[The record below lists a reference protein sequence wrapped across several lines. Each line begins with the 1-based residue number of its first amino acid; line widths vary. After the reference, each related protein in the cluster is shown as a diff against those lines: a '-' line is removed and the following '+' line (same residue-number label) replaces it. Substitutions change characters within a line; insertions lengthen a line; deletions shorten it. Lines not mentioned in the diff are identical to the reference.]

1 MLIGEG
7 PKEPFLKLIL
17 KLINIYTD
25 TKTRNKLLIMMSIQT
40 KFTTIAMES
49 GLKYVSAV
57 LINDQYKTIY
67 RKSGSTQKKLIKELK
82 LTNYIGIWR
91 RHKDHTK
98 VGSIATKILDHFKS
112 QVHDLYLEI
121 NELETPKE
129 GDNKDNHIELLRLIS
144 LLPDVK
150 QEPIANPVE
159 PIATPRPT
167 ITLEGLPPI
176 IELEETE
183 MFKDVNDQPFH
194 IEVRGERTKDGILF
208 KAKDIARFADNARL
222 IETMTDDRNHYQ
234 EGTDYVILKK
244 TSNDLVGLL
253 EDLENLQRRQS
264 PHPNSSENSKPLVTV
279 WNSLED
285 LSKNKTK
292 INRDLVYLTTAGLIR
307 VASVS
312 RNANANLVKLF
323 DWLCNLFYVHKFG
336 SHDERSELA
345 QDLLKTILNDKLSG
359 LYCISLGTFNELYD
373 TMNICK
379 ETYPPE
385 TYSKHNIYKFGLSKD
400 ISTRLTQHQNK
411 STGYGRWSDKVS
423 LKWMILLSDSQL
435 SEAEGLLSEKFKSK
449 GLSFNY
455 VDVDGISRNELIAV
469 GPKDDNKVKTI
480 YKQTLSY
487 FPSKENDLCK
497 LMAEMQTNHELS
509 LLKMEQ
515 HYTKQLNDVKMEAT
529 IAKHET
535 DIAKKDIEILMLK
548 LTIATKN

>member
-1 MLIGEG
+1 M
-7 PKEPFLKLIL
+7 
-17 KLINIYTD
+17 
-25 TKTRNKLLIMMSIQT
+25 
-40 KFTTIAMES
+40 
-49 GLKYVSAV
+49 
-57 LINDQYKTIY
+57 
-67 RKSGSTQKKLIKELK
+67 IKELK

-150 QEPIANPVE
+150 QEPIANPVV
-159 PIATPRPT
+159 PIATHQPT

-176 IELEETE
+176 IELEENE
-183 MFKDVNDQPFH
+183 MFKDANDQPFH
-194 IEVRGERTKDGILF
+194 IEVRGERTKDGILY
-208 KAKDIARFADNARL
+208 KAKDFACYSDNKYFIQNL
-222 IETMTDDRNHYQ
+222 LQDNTSYKEDI
-234 EGTDYVILKK
+234 DYVILKNHE
-244 TSNDLVGLL
+244 SIDFIDSLP
-253 EDLENLQRRQS
+253 LENS
-264 PHPNSSENSKPLVTV
+264 
-279 WNSLED
+279 
-285 LSKNKTK
+285 NKK
-292 INRDLVYLTTAGLIR
+292 ERVDYDLVYLTTSGLIR
-307 VASVS
+307 AASVA

-336 SHDERSELA
+336 SYDERSELA

-509 LLKMEQ
+509 LLKMEH
-515 HYTKQLNDVKMEAT
+515 HYTKQLNDVKMEAAL
-529 IAKHET
+529 AKHET

>member
-1 MLIGEG
+1 
-7 PKEPFLKLIL
+7 
-17 KLINIYTD
+17 
-25 TKTRNKLLIMMSIQT
+25 MSIQS
-40 KFTTIAMES
+40 KFTTIAMEG

-57 LINDQYKTIY
+57 LINDQYKTIF

-112 QVHDLYLEI
+112 QVHDLYLEV

-129 GDNKDNHIELLRLIS
+129 GDNKNNHIELLRLIS
-144 LLPDVK
+144 LLPDV
-150 QEPIANPVE
+150 ETEVVPDAVPAVPIAVPQ
-159 PIATPRPT
+159 PT
-167 ITLEGLPPI
+167 TTLEGLPPI
-176 IELEETE
+176 IELEESE
-183 MFKDVNDQPFH
+183 MFKDANDQPFH

-208 KAKDIARFADNARL
+208 KAKDIARFADNQLL
-222 IETMTDDRNHYQ
+222 IRTMLRDDTTSYK
-234 EGTDYVILKK
+234 EGIDYVILKQ
-244 TSNDLVGLL
+244 TSNDLVGLS
-253 EDLENLQRRQS
+253 EDLVILKID
-264 PHPNSSENSKPLVTV
+264 SKPPLAV

-285 LSKNKTK
+285 LSNKKAKN
-292 INRDLVYLTTAGLIR
+292 NHDLVYLTTAGLIR

-312 RNANANLVKLF
+312 RNANANLIKLF

-359 LYCISLGTFNELYD
+359 LYCISLGTFSELYD

-509 LLKMEQ
+509 LLKMEH
-515 HYTKQLNDVKMEAT
+515 HYTKQLNDVKMEAAL
-529 IAKHET
+529 AKHET

>member
-1 MLIGEG
+1 MEG
-7 PKEPFLKLIL
+7 
-17 KLINIYTD
+17 
-25 TKTRNKLLIMMSIQT
+25 
-40 KFTTIAMES
+40 

-57 LINDQYKTIY
+57 LINDQYKTIF

-112 QVHDLYLEI
+112 QVHDLYLEV

-144 LLPDVK
+144 LLPDV
-150 QEPIANPVE
+150 ETEVVPDAVPVVPIAVPQ
-159 PIATPRPT
+159 PT
-167 ITLEGLPPI
+167 TALEGLPPI
-176 IELEETE
+176 IELEESE
-183 MFKDVNDQPFH
+183 MFKDANDQPFH
-194 IEVRGERTKDGILF
+194 IEVRGERTKDGILY
-208 KAKDIARFADNARL
+208 KAKDFACYSDNKYFIQNL
-222 IETMTDDRNHYQ
+222 LQDNTSYKPDI
-234 EGTDYVILKK
+234 DYVILKNFESIK
-244 TSNDLVGLL
+244 SI
-253 EDLENLQRRQS
+253 
-264 PHPNSSENSKPLVTV
+264 
-279 WNSLED
+279 D
-285 LSKNKTK
+285 LSSSK
-292 INRDLVYLTTAGLIR
+292 ISDKKERVDHDYVYLTTAGLIR
-307 VASVS
+307 AASVA

-359 LYCISLGTFNELYD
+359 LYCISLGTFSELYD